1 MKSFLLISSL
11 FMGQIT
17 AVYAQTPEIN
27 IYSFRKYE
35 LIKPVLT
42 QFEAESGIKVNL
54 VNGKSKRLLARL
66 KQDGEDS
73 QADVILSSDLA
84 QLHNHKDLLQ
94 PIGNRQAWQD
104 VSSALYD
111 EKGYWISISM
121 RTRALFSLSEQTLLP
136 IPDSFAQLKQTDYQ
150 SALCIRDWQHNYNA
164 TLAAALLT
172 TDNKKDSDWLK
183 LGNKL
188 LAKRP
193 SGGDRDQL
201 RALAQG
207 HCKLAFANHYYWHMM
222 KRADN
227 KRDQMLAKKLSIHF
241 LQTEDGL
248 TPVSTTT
255 AAIAKHA
262 PNKEYAEQF
271 IAFLLT
277 QKAQEIYAQ
286 SLHEFPVL
294 NDMMASHVPFKPNLP
309 AIKQGLLRL
318 ADANKLLAKH

>member
-1 MKSFLLISSL
+1 
-11 FMGQIT
+11 MGQTT
-17 AVYAQTPEIN
+17 AVYAQSPQIN

-54 VNGKSKRLLARL
+54 VNGKSQRLLARL
-66 KQDGEDS
+66 KHDGEAS

-94 PIGNRQAWQD
+94 PIENRQTWQNI
-104 VSSALYD
+104 SNALYD
-111 EKGYWISISM
+111 ENGYWVSISM
-121 RTRALFSLSEQTLLP
+121 RTRALFSLSAQNTLT
-136 IPDSFAQLKQTDYQ
+136 IPNSFAKLSENTYQ
-150 SALCIRDWQHNYNA
+150 SSLCIRDWQHNYNA
-164 TLAAALLT
+164 TLTAALLT
-172 TDNKKDSDWLK
+172 TGNDKDSNWLK
-183 LGNKL
+183 LGNTL

-193 SGGDRDQL
+193 TGGDRDQL

-207 HCKLAFANHYYWHMM
+207 HCKLAFANHYYWDMM
-222 KRADN
+222 KRAEN
-227 KRDQMLAKKLSIHF
+227 KRDQMMAKKLSVHF

-262 PNKEYAEQF
+262 PNKQNAEQF

-277 QKAQEIYAQ
+277 RKAQEIYAQ

-318 ADANKLLAKH
+318 ADAHKLLANH

>member
-1 MKSFLLISSL
+1 MKKSFLFILSL
-11 FMGQIT
+11 FVGQTT
-17 AVYAQTPEIN
+17 AVYAQSPQIN

-66 KQDGEDS
+66 KQDGEAS

-94 PIGNRQAWQD
+94 PIERRATWQNI
-104 VSSALYD
+104 ANELYD
-111 EKGYWISISM
+111 ENGYWVSISM
-121 RTRALFSLSEQTLLP
+121 RTRALFSLTEKASLAIPKTFAKLDQTE
-136 IPDSFAQLKQTDYQ
+136 YQ
-150 SALCIRDWQHNYNA
+150 SSLCIRDWQHNYNA
-164 TLAAALLT
+164 TLTAALLT
-172 TDNKKDSDWLK
+172 TNNRKDSDWLK

-201 RALAQG
+201 RALAKG

-227 KRDQMLAKKLSIHF
+227 KRDQMLAKKIKHSF
-241 LQTEDGL
+241 LT
-248 TPVSTTT
+248 
-255 AAIAKHA
+255 
-262 PNKEYAEQF
+262 N
-271 IAFLLT
+271 
-277 QKAQEIYAQ
+277 
-286 SLHEFPVL
+286 
-294 NDMMASHVPFKPNLP
+294 
-309 AIKQGLLRL
+309 
-318 ADANKLLAKH
+318 